1 MKKYLLLFTLFCAT
15 FAMGTLLFNEAHKNT
30 SIASISDESTTD
42 KGLLFERTEIKESA
56 MSDRENT
63 STGFKEVSK
72 ELIKDASESAAKFIF
87 YLEKRC
93 LIKGNVFLCVISS

>member
-1 MKKYLLLFTLFCAT
+1 MKKYLLLLTLSCAT

-30 SIASISDESTTD
+30 SIASISDGSTAE
-42 KGLLFERTEIKESA
+42 KGMFFERTEIKESA

-72 ELIKDASESAAKFIF
+72 ELIKDASESVAKFIF
-87 YLEKRC
+87 S
-93 LIKGNVFLCVISS
+93 LIYK